1 MSTPRSWSAVHTV
14 PPGTELGGIG
24 QGNRLL
30 VGAVRASGVA
40 TVVAVDPVPARR
52 DMALR
57 IGADAVLGP
66 AAVAVVEA
74 VRDLT
79 GGGATYALDTSG
91 IPSVITEAALALG
104 RAGALALVGLGPA
117 DLTLD
122 VQDLV
127 LNGKTVR
134 GCIEGDAKPREFI
147 PHLLQLRAKR
157 LLPVEDTISAAVY
170 QPVLDAA

>member
-1 MSTPRSWSAVHTV
+1 M

-104 RAGALALVGLGPA
+104 RAGALALALALALVGLGPA